1 MLWFLSVILMNMNT
15 PQIYEKSANHN
26 DSIAFLKS
34 KGMRLLSYQEA
45 LVWLDK
51 DSEAKSKLKG
61 RWFYLAGNGTELSG
75 FYTFDDK
82 GELKEGKG
90 ELEKNVYVCD
100 GNNPLS
106 LGVHTDDFARD
117 VGRRFALYAGYVPSY
132 VARVVVGVKTS
143 SKEVLSRTTEQI
155 LGQEITIDGVR
166 YRRVDEVEAMLNQAR
181 LDERAKCVAALVA
194 LVDSD

>member
-1 MLWFLSVILMNMNT
+1 MNT
-15 PQIYEKSANHN
+15 PQIVEKSANHE
-26 DSIAFLKS
+26 DSIAFLKR
-34 KGMRLLSYQEA
+34 KGMRLLTYQEA

-61 RWFYLAGNGTELSG
+61 KWFYLAGNGTELSG

-82 GELKEGKG
+82 GELKQGK
-90 ELEKNVYVCD
+90 EDMEKNVYVWN

-106 LGVHTDDFARD
+106 LNVLTDNGTRY
-117 VGRRFALYAGYVPSY
+117 GGWRFLLVANDAPSC

-166 YRRVDEVEAMLNQAR
+166 YRRVDG
-181 LDERAKCVAALVA
+181 
-194 LVDSD
+194 